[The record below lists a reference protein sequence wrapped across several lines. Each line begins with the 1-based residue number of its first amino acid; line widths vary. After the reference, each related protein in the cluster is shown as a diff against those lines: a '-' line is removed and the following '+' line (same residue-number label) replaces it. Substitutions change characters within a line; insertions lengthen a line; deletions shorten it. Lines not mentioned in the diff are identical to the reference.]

1 MYCFKAGIKQHQL
14 LRVYAL
20 KHCYEEARVFEKSK
34 GQNPSLQQMAAN
46 CIIVRKGRVRN

>member
-1 MYCFKAGIKQHQL
+1 MYCFKAGLKQQQL

-34 GQNPSLQQMAAN
+34 AQNPSLQQVAAN
-46 CIIVRKGRVRN
+46 CIIIRKGRVRN

>member
-1 MYCFKAGIKQHQL
+1 MYCFKGGLRQQQL

-20 KHCYEEARVFEKSK
+20 KHCYEEARVIEKSK
-34 GQNPSLQQMAAN
+34 AQNPSLQQVAAN